1 MSISILRLDD
11 RLVHGQVVV
20 GWGNALGID
29 RIVLVDDTVSETQWE
44 QELYSMGVPE
54 CMTVDFVSVKQAREK
69 LSEWAVNEEKVI
81 LIVGDVAGLVS
92 LCRESAVVNKIN
104 LGGLHRSAGRRE
116 RLPYIF
122 LTDDEFALLKDL
134 ELGSIS
140 ITAQDLPATRP
151 VPLGDLG

>member
-54 CMTVDFVSVKQAREK
+54 CMAVDFVSVAQARQR

-92 LCRESAVVNKIN
+92 LCHESAVVSEIN

-122 LTDDEFALLKDL
+122 LTDAEFVLLEEL
-134 ELGSIS
+134 ERRSIS

-151 VPLGDLG
+151 VPLGELA